1 MDIPQSEE
9 DARAHIAE
17 IRASKGQDNAE
28 RVVAD
33 LENALVM

>member
-9 DARAHIAE
+9 YARAHIAE

-28 RVVAD
+28 SDISD